1 MYWVYILKSKTNNS
15 LYVGS
20 TSDLKR
26 RIKEHNDGK
35 SIYTKRYMPWDM
47 IYLEGYF
54 SKDDALKRE
63 HNLKYF
69 GKAYTQLK
77 SRIKNSLQCF

>member
-1 MYWVYILKSKTNNS
+1 MYWVYILKNKVNSS

-26 RIKEHNDGK
+26 RIKEHDEGK
-35 SIYTKRYMPWDM
+35 NISTRRYLPWIIIYV
-47 IYLEGYF
+47 EGYF
-54 SKDDALKRE
+54 SKEDALRRE

-69 GKAYTQLK
+69 GRAYAQLK
-77 SRIKNSLQCF
+77 GRIKNSLQCA

>member
-15 LYVGS
+15 LYIGS

-35 SIYTKRYMPWDM
+35 SQSTKRYMPWEI

-54 SKDDALKRE
+54 SKEDALRRE

-77 SRIKNSLQCF
+77 IRIKNSLKNA